1 MRRTTSALAAVV
13 VTAGVIAISGQPQQ
27 NPQNADAGS
36 GTGDAARGR
45 VVFSER
51 CVSCHGQGAT
61 GADRGPALAGSRRL
75 RALPDAQVEN
85 IIRNGT
91 PNGMPPFALP
101 ADDVRALTAFLRSL
115 NPSAFEAHPQGDITA
130 GSRFFFGRGQ
140 CSSCHIAGGRGK
152 AIGPDLSNIGRELTL
167 EELTTALVDPSAS
180 IAIGYG
186 TVRVTLRD
194 GRTVQ
199 GFARNEGNRTLPLQ
213 TLDGRFISIEKAG
226 ATIVRDAAS
235 AMPRLQASVDEQ
247 RDLIAYLSTLNG
259 EKITSGV
266 VAPSEAETGTRPVVD
281 EFEQIL
287 HPKAGDWPTYH
298 GRLDG
303 NRHSTLDQITVSN
316 VADLS
321 VQWVYTMRAFNLEM
335 TPLVVDGVMYVTGP
349 NQVSALDARSG
360 REIWRYSRPR
370 TPGLRGDAATGLNRG
385 VALLGDRVFFVT
397 DDARLL
403 ALSRLNG
410 ALLWEVLMPENRLQP
425 YGGTMA
431 PLVVGDL
438 VIAGV
443 SGADEGIRGFL
454 AAYKAA
460 TGEQAWRFWT
470 VPAPGDRGSET
481 WRGAAIGEGGGS
493 TWLPGTYDP
502 ETGTLYWPTGNPW
515 PDTDA
520 TDREGDNLYTN
531 CILALDVKTGTLLW
545 HYQTTPG
552 DLHDWDAQEPPV
564 LVDAR
569 FQGQNRKLL
578 LQANRNGFFYVLDR
592 TNGKVLLARP
602 FVNKLT
608 WASGIGADGR
618 PQLLPGNTPT
628 PQGTLTCPAIR
639 GATNWMSTSYNAAT
653 RMFYV
658 MASENC
664 GTYRS
669 TQFGAAARAAAAARG
684 AAAPARGAVPP
695 DAAGRAGFAPA
706 NGFNAAGPGAGGQQF
721 LRALDIDTGKIVW
734 EIPQTGSSNNY
745 AGTLTTAGGVL
756 FYGASS
762 GEFSAVDAKT
772 GKPLWAFETQEGW
785 KASPMTYT
793 VDGRQYVAIAAGA
806 NILSFAL
813 PK

>member
-13 VTAGVIAISGQPQQ
+13 VTAGVIAISGQPEQ
-27 NPQNADAGS
+27 NPQNPLNVDGGAGDV
-36 GTGDAARGR
+36 TRGR

-61 GADRGPALAGSRRL
+61 GADRGPALAGSRRM
-75 RALPDAQVEN
+75 RSLPDAQVEN

-101 ADDVRALTAFLRSL
+101 AEDVRALTAFLRSL
-115 NPSAFEAHPQGDITA
+115 NPSAFEAHPQGDVTA
-130 GSRFFFGRGQ
+130 GARFFSGRGQ
-140 CSSCHIAGGRGK
+140 CSSCHIALGRGK
-152 AIGPDLSNIGRELTL
+152 AIGPDLSNIGRQLTL
-167 EELTTALVDPSAS
+167 EELTTALLDPNAS
-180 IAIGYG
+180 IATGYG

-199 GFARNEGNRTLPLQ
+199 GFARNEGNRTLPMQ
-213 TLDGRFISIEKAG
+213 TLDGRFISVEKDG
-226 ATIVRDAAS
+226 ATIVRDTTS
-235 AMPRLQASVDEQ
+235 AMPPLKASADEQ
-247 RDLIAYLSTLNG
+247 RDLIAFLSTLTG
-259 EKITSGV
+259 EKGASGV
-266 VAPSEAETGTRPVVD
+266 PARLDSETATRPALD

-287 HPKAGDWPTYH
+287 HPTAGDWPTYH

-303 NRHSTLDQITVSN
+303 NRHSTLDQISVGN
-316 VADLS
+316 VANLS
-321 VQWVYTMRAFNLEM
+321 LQWVYTMRAFNIEM

-349 NQVSALDARSG
+349 NQVSALDGRSG

-370 TPGLRGDAATGLNRG
+370 TPGLRGDAGAGLNRG

-410 ALLWEVLMPENRLQP
+410 ALLWEVLMPENRQQP

-454 AAYKAA
+454 AAYKAG

-470 VPAPGDRGSET
+470 VPAPGEPGSET
-481 WRGAAIGEGGGS
+481 WRGSAMGEGGGS
-493 TWLPGTYDP
+493 TWLAGTYDP

-531 CILALDVKTGTLLW
+531 CILALDVKTGKLLW
-545 HYQTTPG
+545 HYQTTPA

-564 LVDAR
+564 LVDTR

-592 TNGKVLLARP
+592 TNGKVLLAKP

-628 PQGTLTCPAIR
+628 PQGTVTCPAIR

-664 GTYRS
+664 YTYRS
-669 TQFGAAARAAAAARG
+669 TMFSPAARAAAARGTGPARG
-684 AAAPARGAVPP
+684 AAPP
-695 DAAGRAGFAPA
+695 EPAAGRAGFAPA

-762 GEFSAVDAKT
+762 GEFSALDSKT
-772 GKPLWAFETQEGW
+772 GKHLWAFETQEGW

-793 VDGRQYVAIAAGA
+793 VNGRQYVAIAAGA

-813 PK
+813 PR